1 MTTTPEHAARI
12 VDGRTV
18 VDELPCRLG
27 VLPGEVD
34 LVAQHLA
41 DALGALFG
49 DRPYTSECSAI
60 MTEGDWL
67 RGSEEAA
74 TKTGDPTP

>member
-18 VDELPCRLG
+18 VDDLPCQLG

-34 LVAQHLA
+34 LVAQHLL
-41 DALGALFG
+41 DALDVLLG
-49 DRPYTSECSAI
+49 DRPYTSAGSAL
-60 MTEGDWL
+60 MRKGGRV

-74 TKTGDPTP
+74 IEAGDNRL